1 MEKRITDIEAGTVI
15 DHITA
20 GKATKVVEALKP
32 KGVVSILMNI
42 DSETLGKKD
51 IVKIENQHL
60 GQRTAKKKIARIAP
74 KATLNYVQN
83 YIVVKK
89 IRLRDI

>member
-32 KGVVSILMNI
+32 KGVVSILMNV

-51 IVKIENQHL
+51 IVKIVNQHL
-60 GQRTAKKKIARIAP
+60 DQGPAKKIARIAP
-74 KATLNYVQN
+74 EATLNYVEN

-89 IRLRDI
+89 VRLRDI